1 MMETFIQ
8 LTVVGLTSGTIY
20 GIVALGFSI
29 VFTSSAIL
37 NFAQGDFVMV
47 GGVAAAV
54 TYGATSN
61 YFLAFVAA
69 LAAGILTAAVVYGA
83 AVRPLVARRSS
94 PIVIVMATLAI
105 SIIISAIFQHLVGP
119 AVRTLPP
126 LLQGTS
132 FSAFGVVIGRQNL
145 IIVLLTIP
153 LVLALWVV
161 LYRTRVGLDVRA
173 VGVDRSAAQLLGVGT
188 KRITLLGFL
197 VSGFLGALGG
207 VLLTPILGASP
218 DMGLTYAVTG
228 FIAAVVGGI
237 VNPFA
242 ALAGG
247 LFVGLLEVY
256 VSGYISSAFTEVAV
270 FLLLPIALVLRPD
283 GLFVQKLVSKR

>member
-1 MMETFIQ
+1 METFVQ
-8 LTVVGLTSGTIY
+8 LTIVGLTTGTIY

-29 VFTSSAIL
+29 VFTSSSIL

-47 GGVAAAV
+47 GGVVAAL
-54 TYGATSN
+54 TYGATGS
-61 YFLAFVAA
+61 YVLAFLAA
-69 LAAGILTAAVVYGA
+69 LAAGVVTAAVVYGA
-83 AVRPLVARRSS
+83 AVRPLVARKSS
-94 PIVIVMATLAI
+94 SIVIVMATLAI
-105 SIIISAIFQHLVGP
+105 SIIISAIFQQLVGP
-119 AVRTLPP
+119 AIRNLPP
-126 LLQGTS
+126 LIPGPS
-132 FSAFGVVIGRQNL
+132 FSAFGVVVGRQNL
-145 IIVLLTIP
+145 LIVLLTIP
-153 LVLALWVV
+153 LVLVLWLA
-161 LYRTRVGLDVRA
+161 LYRTRTGLDIRA
-173 VGVDRSAAQLLGVGT
+173 VGVDRHAAQLLGVGT

-270 FLLLPIALVLRPD
+270 FLLLPIVLVLRPD
-283 GLFVQKLVSKR
+283 GLFVRKVVSKR